1 MRLAHWLTCIAVSLL
16 PFLALPAQAAG
27 TLDKIRSSKSISFGY
42 REASIPFS
50 FTGDDNQPSGYAVDL
65 CLRIA
70 AAVVKQLDLDELQ
83 LHWVAVTPA
92 TRTGKLRSDQIDV
105 ECGATTSS
113 LSRMAEV
120 DFSLPIFAD
129 GASYLYRRTS
139 GIRRV
144 DDLARR
150 KVAVATATASER
162 ILAETLV
169 RHKLAAEVIKVDDH
183 QQGLTA
189 LLDGR
194 VDAYFA
200 DRSLLI
206 GLALDAG
213 QQSDW
218 SLGQETFSYE
228 PYALMLRR
236 NDADFR
242 LLVNRE
248 LARLYRS
255 REIIAIHD
263 RWFGFLGKPG
273 SQLESL
279 YQINALPE

>member
-1 MRLAHWLTCIAVSLL
+1 MRLARWCALVSVSLL
-16 PFLALPAQAAG
+16 SLLALPALAAG
-27 TLDKIRSSKSISFGY
+27 TLDRIRASKSISFGY
-42 REASIPFS
+42 RESSIPFS
-50 FTGDDNQPSGYAVDL
+50 FTGEDNQPWGYSVDL

-92 TRTGKLRSDQIDV
+92 NRISKLRSGQIDV
-105 ECGATTSS
+105 ECGSTTSS
-113 LSRMAEV
+113 LARMAEV

-129 GASYLYRRTS
+129 GASYLYRRTA

-144 DDLARR
+144 DDLAGKRI
-150 KVAVATATASER
+150 AVAAATTNQRTLAE
-162 ILAETLV
+162 ILA
-169 RHKLAAEVIKVDDH
+169 RDKLAAEVVEVGDH
-183 QQGLTA
+183 TQGLAA
-189 LLDGR
+189 LLGGR

-213 QQSDW
+213 KQTDW
-218 SLGQETFSYE
+218 SLGPETFSYE

-242 LLVNRE
+242 LLINRE

-255 REIIAIHD
+255 REILSIHD

-279 YQINALPE
+279 YQLNALPE